1 MLKLLER
8 VNSELGVTV
17 VVITHEMDV
26 VRAIA
31 NRVAVLD
38 DGHLVEVGSAFDVF
52 SAPRADTTRR
62 FVETA
67 LQDKP
72 EPEDATRLRATYEA
86 RLVSIQIGQNNH
98 LGTVLTDAV
107 RRSDVHFEI
116 VFGGI
121 TALQGRSFGNIT
133 LALSGSQDAVDQL
146 IADLRARTGVEE
158 IA

>member
-1 MLKLLER
+1 
-8 VNSELGVTV
+8 
-17 VVITHEMDV
+17 
-26 VRAIA
+26 
-31 NRVAVLD
+31 VLD
-38 DGHLVEVGSAFDVF
+38 DGRLVEVGSAFDVF
-52 SAPRADTTRR
+52 SAPQADTTRR

-72 EPEDATRLRATYEA
+72 EPQDATRLRQTYQA
-86 RLVSIQIGQNNH
+86 RLVSVQIGQNNH

-146 IADLRARTGVEE
+146 ITDLRGRTIVQE
-158 IA
+158 IG

>member
-1 MLKLLER
+1 MR
-8 VNSELGVTV
+8 WMSCARSPTGSRCWTTVTWSRW
-17 VVITHEMDV
+17 
-26 VRAIA
+26 VRC
-31 NRVAVLD
+31 
-38 DGHLVEVGSAFDVF
+38 STS
-52 SAPRADTTRR
+52 SAPQADTTRR

-72 EPEDATRLRATYEA
+72 EPEDTTRLRATYQA
-86 RLVSIQIGQNNH
+86 RLVSIQIGSDNH